1 MPEKPV
7 VPESLGRRIAGH
19 RAKLGWTQQE
29 LADRLAVS
37 RVAVSHL
44 EAGMSDPGERTV
56 ALLASVFKVEPH
68 VLVAGTTYPTARAE
82 RLPVV
87 VAMHTEV
94 DLQLALLDNDLAWL
108 EQFRPADERAI
119 LDGWMSRL
127 GSLLEASHDDRE
139 RLAVRRARAAVRVW
153 LDEHPRPPSAP
164 MS

>member
-1 MPEKPV
+1 MPENTENL
-7 VPESLGRRIAGH
+7 ESLGRRIAEH
-19 RAKLGWTQQE
+19 RAKLGLTQQD
-29 LADRLAVS
+29 LADRLAIS
-37 RVAVSHL
+37 RVAVSHV
-44 EAGMSDPGERTV
+44 EAGMTDPGERTI

-108 EQFRPADERAI
+108 EQFRPADERVI
-119 LDGWMSRL
+119 LDGWMARL
-127 GSLLEASHDDRE
+127 GGLLAASHDDRE

-153 LDEHPRPPSAP
+153 LDEHPRPAPS
-164 MS
+164 